1 MLRVRTLYAASA
13 GVTAAYYTQ
22 YLTESPDDVPG
33 VWTGNQAT
41 ALGLTGTVSAPTI
54 WKRCCRAV
62 TPTRGHRSADP

>member
-41 ALGLTGTVSAPTI
+41 APRPLRHGQHRRSGSG
-54 WKRCCRAV
+54 AV
-62 TPTRGHRSADP
+62 GP